1 MNDMTPRI
9 LIVDDDE
16 SILKALRRL
25 LAMTPCTVGDET
37 LRLAVDSFTSP
48 AEALEKARSTPYAL
62 VLSDYRMPGMNGVQ
76 FLKIFR
82 DLQPD
87 ASRLILSG
95 YADLNGLIGAINEAG
110 ICRFISKP
118 WNDYELTATLGQV
131 LTMRELMLENQRLAD
146 QVRLTKGD
154 ISAEEIERRRLEAM
168 EPGITHVTWGPDG
181 SVLLDES
188 LLDDPFVDSGS
199 SSGQGRT

>member
-1 MNDMTPRI
+1 MNLRI

-25 LAMTPCTVGDET
+25 LAITPCTVGDQT
-37 LRLAVDSFTSP
+37 VKLAVDCFTSP
-48 AEALEKARSTPYAL
+48 EEALDKARYTAYAL
-62 VLSDYRMPGMNGVQ
+62 ILSDYRMPRMNGVQ
-76 FLKIFR
+76 FLKAVR
-82 DLQPD
+82 DIQPD

-118 WNDYELTATLGQV
+118 WNDYELIATLGQI
-131 LTMRELMLENQRLAD
+131 LSMRELALENQRLAD
-146 QVRLTKGD
+146 QVRVSNGD
-154 ISAEEIERRRLEAM
+154 LSAEEIERKRLEAI
-168 EPGITHVTWGPDG
+168 EPGITHVKWGPDG

-188 LLDDPFVDSGS
+188 LLDGS
-199 SSGQGRT
+199 PDDFDLTPPSARP